1 MRRGIRGVLVFAVVL
16 ATLPASAFAWCNV
29 STCAP
34 DGQQASGAVYRVC
47 MPEPS
52 CWNNELVVFAHG
64 YVDAGQPVGIP
75 EDQLVIDGVSLPAL
89 TNALGFAFAVT
100 SYSRNGLAV
109 REGVADVT
117 DLVDVFGGLHGPP
130 GRVYLVGPSEGGQ
143 VTAMAVEQRP
153 DVFSG
158 GLSTC
163 GPIGQFKA
171 QVHYLGDF
179 RVVFDY
185 FFPGVIPGPAIEVP
199 ESVINDWAKVYVP
212 AIQAA
217 LAANPFARDQL
228 LAVTRAPFDPAVP
241 ATREATVLGLLWYNV
256 FATNDATARLG
267 GHPYDNRTR
276 WYTGSTN
283 DLFLNIF
290 VRRYAPDASAVA
302 EMAAHY
308 ETTGVLTRPLV
319 TMHTTG
325 DPIVPYG
332 HEILYRWKT
341 LASGS
346 AGLHD
351 NLPVFRYGHCAF
363 TAVEVLVGFVDL
375 LVKVQGAPLTEAQND
390 LGDEAARTKLLEQ
403 VRQRP
408 VAH

>member
-1 MRRGIRGVLVFAVVL
+1 MSVGIREVLISAVVM
-16 ATLPASAFAWCNV
+16 AAPTQAFAFCSV
-29 STCAP
+29 SACSP
-34 DGQQASGAVYRVC
+34 DGTQASGAVYRVC

-52 CWNNELVVFAHG
+52 CWNGELVVYAHG
-64 YVDAGQPVGIP
+64 YVDAGQPVAIP

-89 TNALGFAFAVT
+89 TNALGYAFAVT
-100 SYSRNGLAV
+100 SYSRNGLAI
-109 REGVADVT
+109 REGIADVT
-117 DLVDVFGGLHGPP
+117 DLVDVFAGLHAPP

-171 QVHYLGDF
+171 QIHYLGDF

-185 FFPGVIPGPAIEVP
+185 FFPGVIPGSAIEVP
-199 ESVINDWAKVYVP
+199 GSVIADWDTIHVP
-212 AIQAA
+212 AIQQA
-217 LAANPFARDQL
+217 LAVNPFARDQL
-228 LAVTRAPFDPAVP
+228 LAVTRAPFDPAMP
-241 ATREATVLGLLWYNV
+241 STKEATVLGLLWYNV

-267 GHPYDNRTR
+267 GHPFDNRSR
-276 WYTGSTN
+276 WYYGSTN
-283 DLFLNIF
+283 DLYLNIF
-290 VRRYAPDASAVA
+290 VRRYSADASAVA

-325 DPIVPYG
+325 DPIVPFG
-332 HEILYRWKT
+332 HDVVYTYKA

-346 AGLHD
+346 GARHD
-351 NLPVFRYGHCAF
+351 SLPVVRYGHCAF
-363 TAVEVLVGFVDL
+363 TALEVLVGFVDL
-375 LVKVQGAPLTEAQND
+375 IIKVQGVPMAEPQGVLND
-390 LGDEAARTKLLEQ
+390 ASARVKLVEQ
-403 VRQRP
+403 VRRLSAP
-408 VAH
+408 R